1 MRLFCFLTLY
11 LSYPSTRAKPE
22 YFFYPDQATLSL
34 KAASGYR
41 FTNHLIT
48 NLIYT
53 SIMRK
58 YVLLALVFLTSFT
71 AFAQDFS
78 NKGKDF
84 WVAYGYHQQMT
95 NITPPGGS
103 AGGSQNMLLYFATD
117 QVTTITVT
125 IPGIGWTRTYTS
137 GAGNTIVTSDIIPK
151 TLAMGGDA
159 CLRAESNAP
168 EDKGIHITSNIPIVA
183 YAHVYNGSVSG
194 ATILYP
200 TNTLGKEYYSVNY
213 DNISNSA
220 NANSWFYVIA
230 ADTGTTQV
238 EITPMYATIT
248 RPAGVPFTVTLLQG
262 QVYNLFGAFNPG
274 SNPLRWVDLTG
285 SKIRSLASGNSGCKK
300 IAVFSGS
307 GRISLSC
314 NGGAPSSDNYMV
326 QALPKSAWGKNYLTV
341 PTAGYNNVATAA
353 PYAFNLYRVCVTDVT
368 TKVYVDGVI
377 TSLPLI
383 DNFYYNIPT
392 SNTTHSI
399 TADKSIMV
407 AQYLPSRGN
416 CGNTGN
422 GDGDPEVIY
431 LSPTEQSIK
440 QVTWNACRPA
450 AINVNKHYI
459 NLVIPNGGT
468 AISSCLLDGVLVPA
482 SNFIL
487 HPQNASYSYAVLNV
501 SGTNNTTLSG
511 IPHTLV
517 SDSGFNAIA
526 YGYGGAESYGY
537 NAGTNVRDLSQQLEI
552 ETTYGIE
559 TSPSVCT
566 NSPFRFKIYF
576 PDSTLGTP
584 PVAIRFDSLRWNLSN
599 PALITPNNFPIINI
613 PAIIDSTNIRN
624 GRLVNWYSLPTTYS
638 FITAGVDTLL
648 VTGYTST
655 NEGCG
660 STREY
665 EFPVQISDP
674 PTASFSVVLPG
685 CYADAVVAT
694 ETTPQLPKATYKFWW
709 EFFDPATNLT
719 TVFTGSGNS
728 FRTASHTFTTP
739 GVKRIRHASITTPGC
754 LSDTIVQNIT
764 LPDLP
769 AATITGNTDVC
780 INSVASVPVIFT
792 GTLGTA
798 EYIFSYN
805 INGGATIISA
815 PSITGTLTIPAPTNV
830 AGTFVYNLIG
840 VRNQN
845 PATTLCTRV
854 ITGQSI
860 TINITADATV
870 TLTSAPTT
878 NNQTVCIN
886 NPITN
891 ITYSVA
897 GSGTG
902 GSVSG
907 LPAGV
912 SGTFA
917 GGIVT
922 ITGTPIAFG
931 TFNYTVSTTG
941 PCVTPQAFG
950 TITVT
955 DDATLALTSGPGTD
969 NQTLCINTPIL
980 TNITYAVGGSGTG
993 GSVSGL
999 PAGVTGVYTGGII
1012 TILGTP
1018 TVSGVFN
1025 YTVTTTGPCIK
1036 PNATGTITV
1045 TADATLTLT
1054 SAVGTDNQTLCLN
1067 VAITNITY
1075 AVSGSGNGGNVSGL
1089 PAGVTGVFAAGVVTI
1104 SGTPTAFGTFNY
1116 TVSTTG
1122 PCIIPQAFGTI
1133 TVTDDATLALTS
1145 GPGTDNQ
1152 TLCINTAILTNIT
1165 YAVGGS
1171 GTGGAVSG
1179 LPAGVTGVYAGGV
1192 ITISGTPTIS
1202 GVFNYTVT
1210 TTGPCVKPSVTGS
1223 ITVTGDAT
1231 IILTSAVGTNNQTR
1245 CINVAIT
1252 NITYAVGGTGTGGS
1266 VSGLPPGVAGV
1277 FAAGVITISGTPTS
1291 IGSFTYTVITT
1302 GPCVIPTTTGTINVN
1317 PDASI
1322 TLTSAAPTTS
1332 QELCRNSTIINI
1344 TYAIAGGGTGAAV
1357 TGLPAGVTGVYA
1369 AGVFTISGSPT
1380 VAGLFN
1386 YTVTTTGTCV
1396 QNSLGGVILV
1406 NQLPT
1411 ASFTY
1416 TAPSCET
1423 RVISFTDGSTPNI
1436 GTLDQWSWDFGD
1448 LSPLSTTQ
1456 NPTHVYATAG
1466 PYTVTLTVRNTKGCI
1481 SNPIAS
1487 IVLNIDNRPQAG
1499 FIIPEVCLS
1508 DTYAQFLD
1516 TSKLTNAIID
1526 RWDWNFGDPLATPA
1540 NPNTSTLQNPTHS
1553 YTAIGTYNVRLIVW
1567 NFAKGCRDTITQVLQ
1582 VNGSFPVAN
1591 FTVNTPATL
1600 CANDSV
1606 GIVEASTVFP
1616 GVITKVE
1623 IYWDNAGFPAVF
1635 QTDNSPFTGKL
1646 YRHLYPNFQTPLT
1659 KVFTIRYRAYSGGV
1673 CVNDKL
1679 ANITVNAAPRVQFNN
1694 MPNTCLLVAPFQ
1706 ITQASEIGGVP
1717 GSGVYSGPGVSATG
1731 LFTPGLAGVG
1741 THTLRYTFTSTAAGC
1756 VDTMSNTI
1764 TVLDTAHAAFSY
1776 VLPSCEQVPVSFTD
1790 LSTAPASVTL
1800 ANTVWDF
1807 GDGTAIEN
1815 HAPGSTFTHTFALP
1829 NTYTVTMYNVSAAGC
1844 LSTSKVVSIT
1854 IDPNHSIALTTAND
1868 NQTVCINTNIS
1879 QIKYNLGGGA
1889 TNANVTGLPPGVT
1902 ASVTGTQ
1909 LTILGAPN
1917 TTVGGPTF
1925 TYNVETTG
1933 NTCVVARASGTIT
1946 VGADHS
1952 ISWNATSGNPNQTVC
1967 INTVIAPILYTL
1979 SGGATGATV
1988 TGLPAGITASVTG
2001 NQLTISGAPTTTVLS
2016 PFNFNIVTTGNACT
2030 IAAASGSITVEPD
2043 HSISWNATS
2052 GNPNQTVC
2060 INTLIAPVL
2069 YTLSGGATG
2078 ASVNGLPAGI
2088 TASVTGNLLTISGA
2102 PTTTVLSPFIF
2113 NIITT
2118 GNSCVLANAAG
2129 SIAVQPDHTITF
2141 NSGDTAQS
2149 VCINTPID
2157 PIVYDLGGGA
2167 TNVNVSG
2174 LPTGV
2179 TYTVVG
2185 NILTISGTPT
2195 SVPAT
2200 PGFTITTTGNV
2211 CLTAIKIGEIV
2222 VHPYPVPAFTV
2233 DKPSY
2238 CIPNAIVKFTN
2249 GSTTPDGSGMTYI
2262 WNFGDGSPTVQSLNP
2277 THWYTSEG
2285 PFNVRLSVTNIAIPI
2300 LNNGQPGC
2308 THDTVIVMNRI
2319 HPQPKADFV
2328 FSKPNICIGDNVVIT
2343 DATDGKDGIVNQ
2355 WNWNLGDGSTSVAN
2369 PVTHT
2374 YSDTIAYTITMYS
2387 INSFGCNSDTVSKPF
2402 TVYPYPHV
2410 NAGPDKSVLEGGSV
2424 QLEATAFANDAR
2436 YTWTPNLYLTDA
2448 GTLRPRVVSPKT
2460 DMTYRLTVTGR
2471 GGCQLSDNVFVKLL
2485 KFPVIPNTF
2494 TPNNDGRN
2502 DKWLISFLNT
2512 YPNNRVQIFTRSG
2525 NLVFESRGYNTPWD
2539 GTLKGKPLPFD
2550 TYYYIIEPG
2559 NGRDPITGYVT
2570 ILK

>member
-11 LSYPSTRAKPE
+11 LSYPSTHAKPA

-41 FTNHLIT
+41 YTNHLIT

-78 NKGKDF
+78 NKGMEF
-84 WVAYGYHQQMT
+84 WTCFPNHIPSGAVLGQMT
-95 NITPPGGS
+95 IWITSDRASSG
-103 AGGSQNMLLYFATD
+103 
-117 QVTTITVT
+117 TVT
-125 IPGIGWTRTYTS
+125 ISNGSFSTAFTVAANGIVPI
-137 GAGNTIVTSDIIPK
+137 NIPY
-151 TLAMGGDA
+151 ANA
-159 CLRAESNAP
+159 HISNAESGLVIQKSIRIKVNAGQP
-168 EDKGIHITSNIPIVA
+168 PVVA
-183 YAHVYNGSVSG
+183 YAQQYGNARSA
-194 ATILYP
+194 ATLLLP
-200 TNTLGKEYYSVNY
+200 TNVLGKKYRAYSFTHTAT
-213 DNISNSA
+213 SGGGQNSR
-220 NANSWFYVIA
+220 SQFQIIA
-230 ADTGTTQV
+230 TQPNTQV
-238 EITPMYATIT
+238 EVTPYANGVKSPTFTIVFPNVGDMYQYQAQSD
-248 RPAGVPFTVTLLQG
+248 VTGTLIE
-262 QVYNLFGAFNPG
+262 
-274 SNPLRWVDLTG
+274 S
-285 SKIRSLASGNSGCKK
+285 IASGSSPCLPV
-300 IAVFSGS
+300 AVFSGNS
-307 GRISLSC
+307 AVTIGTNGPTC
-314 NGGAPSSDNYMV
+314 NGGSFDPLFQQMYPVTS
-326 QALPKSAWGKNYLTV
+326 WGKNFGFIPFGDYTNRGN
-341 PTAGYNNVATAA
+341 P
-353 PYAFNLYRVCVTDVT
+353 YRVMAAEDNT
-368 TKVYVDGVI
+368 TVYFNGAVVANLNAGQI
-377 TSLPLI
+377 YPAA
-383 DNFYYNIPT
+383 FT
-392 SNTTHSI
+392 SNPVLLNAVTSI
-399 TADKSIMV
+399 TADKPISV
-407 AQYLPSRGN
+407 AHYLQTSACSGSN
-416 CGNTGN
+416 N
-422 GDGDPEVIY
+422 GDPDMVMLNPI
-431 LSPTEQSIK
+431 EQNIK
-440 QVTWNACRPA
+440 DITVFASTQQNINRQW
-450 AINVNKHYI
+450 INVLIQTTAAASFKIDGFAPTTAFVTAAN
-459 NLVIPNGGT
+459 IPG
-468 AISSCLLDGVLVPA
+468 
-482 SNFIL
+482 
-487 HPQNASYSYAVLNV
+487 YSYLRHMFNPTVNGSHYLTA
-501 SGTNNTTLSG
+501 
-511 IPHTLV
+511 
-517 SDSGFNAIA
+517 DSGFNAIL
-526 YGYGGAESYGY
+526 YGYQGGQFESYAY
-537 NAGTNVRDLSQQLEI
+537 SAGTNVKDLSQELEI

-566 NSPFRFKIYF
+566 NSPFKFKVYF
-576 PDSTLGTP
+576 PDSTIGTIP
-584 PVAIRFDSLRWNLSN
+584 IAIRFDSLRWNLSD
-599 PALITPNNFPIINI
+599 PFVIIPNNFPIVYYGTVGS
-613 PAIIDSTNIRN
+613 PPKVAIDSTNIRN
-624 GRLVNWYSLPTTYS
+624 GRQVNWYSLPTTYY
-638 FITAGVDTLL
+638 FTTPPVDTLF

-660 STREY
+660 NTKDY
-665 EFPVQISDP
+665 VFPIQINDP
-674 PTASFSVVLPG
+674 PTASFTTSTPG
-685 CYADAVVAT
+685 CFAEPVVAT
-694 ETTPQLPKATYKFWW
+694 ETTPQIPKPTYKQWW
-709 EFFDPATNLT
+709 EFYDPVTNLR
-719 TVFTGSGNS
+719 TVYSGNGV
-728 FRTASHTFTTP
+728 RVATHTFTTP
-739 GVKRIRHASITTPGC
+739 GVKQIRYASITTPGC

-764 LPDLP
+764 LLDIPN
-769 AATITGNTDVC
+769 ATITGNTAVC
-780 INSVASVPVIFT
+780 INSVASVPVTFT
-792 GTLGTA
+792 GTDGTA

-805 INGGATIISA
+805 INGGATILTP
-815 PSITGTLTIPAPTNV
+815 PSTSGTFTIPAPTNV

-860 TINITADATV
+860 VVTINPLPTANISGTTSVCQNAAAPLITFTGAVGTAPYTFTYNINGGANQTITTV
-870 TLTSAPTT
+870 AGNSVTIAAPTT
-878 NNQTVCIN
+878 AV
-886 NPITN
+886 
-891 ITYSVA
+891 
-897 GSGTG
+897 
-902 GSVSG
+902 
-907 LPAGV
+907 
-912 SGTFA
+912 
-917 GGIVT
+917 
-922 ITGTPIAFG
+922 G
-931 TFNYTVSTTG
+931 TFNYNLVSVTDGSSTLCTQPQSGVAVIIVNPLPTANITGTTQVCKNAASPLITFTGADGTAPYTFTYNINGGANQTITTVAGNSVTIAAPTNVVGTFNYNLISVLDASSTLCTQAQTG
-941 PCVTPQAFG
+941 LAVVSVNDLPTASIAG
-950 TITVT
+950 TITVCLN
-955 DDATLALTSGPGTD
+955 AASP
-969 NQTLCINTPIL
+969 
-980 TNITYAVGGSGTG
+980 NITFTGANTTAAYTFSYTINGGP
-993 GSVSGL
+993 L
-999 PAGVTGVYTGGII
+999 Q
-1012 TILGTP
+1012 
-1018 TVSGVFN
+1018 
-1025 YTVTTTGPCIK
+1025 TVTTVAGNSVTVPVPTNVAGTFTYDLVSVQDGSSTLCSQAQTGSAIVTVNPLPTAAIAGNTTVCK
-1036 PNATGTITV
+1036 NAASPLITFTGAVGSAPYTFTYNINGGANQTV
-1045 TADATLTLT
+1045 TTVAGNSVTVAAPT
-1054 SAVGTDNQTLCLN
+1054 N
-1067 VAITNITY
+1067 V
-1075 AVSGSGNGGNVSGL
+1075 V
-1089 PAGVTGVFAAGVVTI
+1089 
-1104 SGTPTAFGTFNY
+1104 GTFNY
-1116 TVSTTG
+1116 NLVSVREG
-1122 PCIIPQAFGTI
+1122 SPNACSQAQ
-1133 TVTDDATLALTS
+1133 
-1145 GPGTDNQ
+1145 PGTAVVTVND
-1152 TLCINTAILTNIT
+1152 LPTA
-1165 YAVGGS
+1165 S
-1171 GTGGAVSG
+1171 
-1179 LPAGVTGVYAGGV
+1179 
-1192 ITISGTPTIS
+1192 ISGTTEICLNEPSPLITFTGASTVAPYTFIYTIN
-1202 GVFNYTVT
+1202 GGPNQTVT
-1210 TTGPCVKPSVTGS
+1210 TVAGNSVT
-1223 ITVTGDAT
+1223 V
-1231 IILTSAVGTNNQTR
+1231 AVPTN
-1245 CINVAIT
+1245 
-1252 NITYAVGGTGTGGS
+1252 
-1266 VSGLPPGVAGV
+1266 
-1277 FAAGVITISGTPTS
+1277 
-1291 IGSFTYTVITT
+1291 
-1302 GPCVIPTTTGTINVN
+1302 
-1317 PDASI
+1317 
-1322 TLTSAAPTTS
+1322 
-1332 QELCRNSTIINI
+1332 
-1344 TYAIAGGGTGAAV
+1344 
-1357 TGLPAGVTGVYA
+1357 
-1369 AGVFTISGSPT
+1369 
-1380 VAGLFN
+1380 VAGLFT
-1386 YTVTTTGTCV
+1386 YSLVSVSDGSSTTCLQAQSGSAAVTVHP
-1396 QNSLGGVILV
+1396 
-1406 NQLPT
+1406 LPT
-1411 ASFTY
+1411 ANFNY
-1416 TAPSCET
+1416 AAPSCQSRT
-1423 RVISFTDGSTPNI
+1423 VSFTDASIPNI
-1436 GTLDQWSWDFGD
+1436 GTLTGWTWNFGD
-1448 LSPLSTTQ
+1448 PGSGGNNTSTIQ
-1456 NPTHVYATAG
+1456 NPTHTFANAG
-1466 PYTVTLTVRNTKGCI
+1466 PYTVTLIATSSKGC
-1481 SNPIAS
+1481 SNLPFTRT
-1487 IVLNIDNRPQAG
+1487 VNIDNRPQAG

-1516 TSKLTNAIID
+1516 TSKLTNSVID
-1526 RWDWNFGDPLATPA
+1526 RWDWNFGDPFATPA

-1553 YTAIGTYNVRLIVW
+1553 YTAVRTYNVRLIVW

-1635 QTDNSPFTGKL
+1635 QTDNTPFTGKL

-1694 MPNTCLLVAPFQ
+1694 IPNTCLLIAPFQ

-1731 LFTPGLAGVG
+1731 LFTPGVAGIG

-1829 NTYTVTMYNVSAAGC
+1829 NTYTVIMYNVSAAGC
-1844 LSTSKVVSIT
+1844 LSTSKVVPIT
-1854 IDPNHSIALTTAND
+1854 IDPNHSIALTTANN

-2016 PFNFNIVTTGNACT
+2016 PFNFNIVTTGNACI

-2078 ASVNGLPAGI
+2078 ASVTGLPAGI

-2167 TNVNVSG
+2167 TNVNISG

-2200 PGFTITTTGNV
+2200 PGYTITTTGNV
-2211 CLTAIKIGEIV
+2211 CLTASKIGEIV

-2328 FSKPNICIGDNVVIT
+2328 FSKPSICIGDNVVIT

-2502 DKWLISFLNT
+2502 DKWVISFLNT